1 VTPPGELAV
10 ISSENWDVQLIDKGK
25 RFLQIFAIKNLLKNE
40 IFISKKERRKN
51 REKALIIFFN
61 LALEKVQHTL
71 EKVQHNMR

>member
-1 VTPPGELAV
+1 MGGVTPPGELAV

-40 IFISKKERRKN
+40 IFISKKERGKN
-51 REKALIIFFN
+51 RKKALIIFFK
-61 LALEKVQHTL
+61 LAL